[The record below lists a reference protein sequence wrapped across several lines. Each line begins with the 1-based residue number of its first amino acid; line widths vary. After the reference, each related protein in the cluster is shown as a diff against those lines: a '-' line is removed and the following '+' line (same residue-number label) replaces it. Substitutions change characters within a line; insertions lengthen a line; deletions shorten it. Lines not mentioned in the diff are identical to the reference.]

1 LIIAHSTSDFVY
13 SSAVQ
18 NGNSIDRTRYPHYIC
33 CMTTNIKQTHLVEQE
48 LSHLEEQVDSLLAII
63 ERLAREN
70 RSLRAQQESLATER
84 AGLLEKHDQ
93 VRGRVD
99 AIVTRLKSLE
109 SGA

>member
-1 LIIAHSTSDFVY
+1 
-13 SSAVQ
+13 
-18 NGNSIDRTRYPHYIC
+18 
-33 CMTTNIKQTHLVEQE
+33 LVEQE
-48 LSHLEEQVDSLLAII
+48 LAHLEAQVDSLLAII
-63 ERLAREN
+63 ERLTREN
-70 RSLRAQQESLATER
+70 RSLRAQQETLATER

>member
-1 LIIAHSTSDFVY
+1 
-13 SSAVQ
+13 
-18 NGNSIDRTRYPHYIC
+18 
-33 CMTTNIKQTHLVEQE
+33 MTINTTHTHLVEQE
-48 LSHLEEQVDSLLAII
+48 LAHLEAQVDSLLAII
-63 ERLAREN
+63 ERLTREN
-70 RSLRAQQESLATER
+70 RSLRAQQETLATER